1 MEKRKI
7 IKWTELKNCKTEKE
21 KAGWIKNFCDK
32 YGIVSPTQLAKEYK
46 GAFVYYSQLSNI
58 NKNIVFP
65 NRRKYND
72 WAELRNLKTE
82 KERVIWIKNFCDK
95 HGITLPGQ
103 LDEEFNQIYKYYS
116 NFSEENKEKI
126 FPNKRKN
133 WAELK
138 NLKTEKER
146 ARWVKDFCDE
156 HGITLPGQL
165 YKEFRQVFRYYSNFS
180 EENKEKIFPNKR
192 KNWAELRNLKTE
204 KEKVIWIKK
213 FCDEYEITSSGQLNE
228 EFRQVFS
235 YYSNFSKENKEK
247 IFSPIKSRGEE
258 ILGKLLVKFG
268 YIFTTQKDFQDLKS
282 NKGHPLY
289 YDVFIPSKNCLV
301 EYHGGQ
307 HFSPENG
314 YYSEE
319 GIERDRIKYQ
329 YAIDHK
335 INICYIT
342 ECKIEYEEYGYFTS
356 VFTSWN
362 EAMEYI
368 NSLPDVIVDAEDTA
382 QN

>member
-103 LDEEFNQIYKYYS
+103 LDEEFNQIYK
-116 NFSEENKEKI
+116 
-126 FPNKRKN
+126 
-133 WAELK
+133 
-138 NLKTEKER
+138 
-146 ARWVKDFCDE
+146 
-156 HGITLPGQL
+156 
-165 YKEFRQVFRYYSNFS
+165 YYSNFS